1 MVEAR
6 QKTIEENLGKNYV
19 SCPFC
24 GKKHIFSSIQDLA
37 SQFGV
42 STDTIRRLVS
52 EVPHIK
58 LGRRRVV
65 PECSIKL
72 IINQQLPEDLI

>member
-1 MVEAR
+1 M
-6 QKTIEENLGKNYV
+6 NYV

-24 GKKHIFSSIQDLA
+24 GRKHVFSSIQDLA
-37 SQFGV
+37 RQFSV

-72 IINQQLPEDLI
+72 IMNQQLPGDLF